1 MATVL
6 IKVAAFVA
14 IIVAMTGIVLAMG
27 AMS

>member
-14 IIVAMTGIVLAMG
+14 IVAMTGIVLAMG